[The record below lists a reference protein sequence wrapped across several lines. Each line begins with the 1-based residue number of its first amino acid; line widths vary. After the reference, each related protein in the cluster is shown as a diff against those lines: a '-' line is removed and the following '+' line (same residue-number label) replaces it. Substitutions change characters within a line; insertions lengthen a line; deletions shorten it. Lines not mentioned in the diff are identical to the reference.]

1 MPIKLHG
8 DLTLD
13 GEKGVVIVEGDNVSE
28 VNSTLARAL
37 AVQCARG
44 RMNRPGVSEQ
54 SGPYPVDPDTGQPY
68 DNPLQG
74 LKPGTK
80 YRQDF
85 TLQGGF

>member
-1 MPIKLHG
+1 MAIKLHG
-8 DLTLD
+8 DLILD
-13 GEKGVVIVEGDNVSE
+13 GDKGVVTVEGDSVSD
-28 VNSTLARAL
+28 VNSTQARAF
-37 AVQCARG
+37 AVQCAKG
-44 RMNRPGVSEQ
+44 RMNRPGVSDQ

-68 DNPLQG
+68 DNPLSG

>member
-1 MPIKLHG
+1 MPISLCG
-8 DLTLD
+8 DLVLD
-13 GEKGVVIVEGDNVSE
+13 GDKGIVTVEGDNVAE
-28 VNSTLARAL
+28 VNSTQARAY
-37 AVQCARG
+37 AVQVAKG
-44 RMNRPGVSEQ
+44 RMNRPGVSDQ

-68 DNPLQG
+68 DNPLAG